1 MDTKQPD
8 VLCLA
13 PCPFCGG
20 GARRTTVGTNAWF
33 GTGCDGDQSCP
44 AHLRALTHKTQAEA
58 DAAWNRRAPAPA
70 SSEPV
75 AVHTD
80 PEGYQD
86 GAWYWVKINGF
97 GGNSIMAPAMYRANC
112 GAWYSHEFI
121 GISTRFL
128 DVLGPCTLASDIYTA
143 AQVQAGAPVVLPEP
157 VAYSH
162 GLAKYAHSSNIIA
175 ANEFTPDTEHADEW
189 ENLYTEQQ
197 VRAMLAAAPKPPAH
211 EPLRCS
217 CHTCWPIA
225 ADDPAS
231 TFMRFCPACGNKRC
245 PKANDHRHACTGS
258 NEPGQPG
265 SAYQLTGGIT
275 SAQKGDAPK

>member
-1 MDTKQPD
+1 MDTKKPD

-58 DAAWNRRAPAPA
+58 DAAWNRRAPTPA

-75 AVHTD
+75 AAHTD

-97 GGNSIMAPAMYRANC
+97 GGDSIMAPAMYRANC

-143 AQVQAGAPVVLPEP
+143 AQVQAGARDALTPAARAGLPHAFLRD
-157 VAYSH
+157 VMTAAGLVSH
-162 GLAKYAHSSNIIA
+162 GKQCKALG
-175 ANEFTPDTEHADEW
+175 ERMADEVMRLRTA
-189 ENLYTEQQ
+189 EPQRFLPLTDEQIDKIMQ
-197 VRAMLAAAPKPPAH
+197 PLTRQPYSWREFARAIERAH
-211 EPLRCS
+211 
-217 CHTCWPIA
+217 
-225 ADDPAS
+225 
-231 TFMRFCPACGNKRC
+231 
-245 PKANDHRHACTGS
+245 
-258 NEPGQPG
+258 
-265 SAYQLTGGIT
+265 GIT
-275 SAQKGDAPK
+275 QEPQ